1 MQLKMII
8 NGVDFSRWAKEG
20 GIVQRPV
27 LRQSR
32 SVTVLNGNLYKT
44 DVEKRGISVQL
55 MELRDTTLD
64 TLMAAVSYLSTV
76 EYTDMKYGNRT
87 ARFYV
92 TVSGAAAKKVVGG
105 NTYYTGVTVEL
116 EEM

>member
-1 MQLKMII
+1 MQIKLNI
-8 NGVDFSRWAKEG
+8 NGVDFARWAKEG
-20 GIVQRPV
+20 GIVQTPV

-32 SVTVLNGNLYKT
+32 SVTVLNGTLYKT

-55 MELRDTTLD
+55 MELRDATFD
-64 TLMAAVSYLSTV
+64 ALMAAVSYLSTV
-76 EYTDMKYGNRT
+76 EYTDMKYGDRT

-92 TVSGAAAKKVVGG
+92 TVTGATAKKVVGG
-105 NTYYTGVTVEL
+105 NTYFTGVTVEL